1 MISNNFYQN
10 DTRTIVPSEQER
22 FIKFQCRARQMI
34 MRDNFGKPDESIIP
48 KLYLK
53 DQKDPIC
60 RIITLIHKLPEFS
73 LLSELMHI
81 AKKTNDPS
89 QRREQAVKLLSSS
102 YYQKHK
108 EFSDVLT
115 ATFAPDSE
123 IATTLVSKG
132 VCRLSF
138 NAFSHDFDIVFNV
151 FKLEKSEFLYHST
164 ISHNQLF
171 NVNIHPETIVLSFNP
186 KWNDC

>member
-10 DTRTIVPSEQER
+10 ETRTIDPSEQER

-48 KLYLK
+48 KLYLS

-73 LLSELMHI
+73 LLSELIHI

-108 EFSDVLT
+108 
-115 ATFAPDSE
+115 
-123 IATTLVSKG
+123 
-132 VCRLSF
+132 
-138 NAFSHDFDIVFNV
+138 
-151 FKLEKSEFLYHST
+151 
-164 ISHNQLF
+164 
-171 NVNIHPETIVLSFNP
+171 
-186 KWNDC
+186 

>member
-1 MISNNFYQN
+1 MI
-10 DTRTIVPSEQER
+10 
-22 FIKFQCRARQMI
+22 
-34 MRDNFGKPDESIIP
+34 
-48 KLYLK
+48 
-53 DQKDPIC
+53 
-60 RIITLIHKLPEFS
+60 
-73 LLSELMHI
+73 HI

-89 QRREQAVKLLSSS
+89 QRREQAIKLLSSS

-123 IATTLVSKG
+123 IAKILVSKG
-132 VCRLSF
+132 VCRLLF

-151 FKLEKSEFLYHST
+151 FKLDKSEFLYHST

-186 KWNDC
+186 QWKDC